1 MKVLLDACVLYP
13 TVQREVLLKSARA
26 GVFTPL
32 WSDRI
37 LEEWRRAAA
46 RLGPVANAQAEGE
59 IALIRGFWPEAS
71 VRPKKADEARLWL
84 PDEND
89 IHVLAA
95 AIAGSA
101 EVLLTENAKDFP
113 RGTLHEEGIRRDN
126 PDHFLTSM
134 WVTHPEAISGAVEE
148 TWAAAQK
155 MDGCPPT
162 RRAMLKKCRLPR
174 LAKAL
179 ENANAR

>member
-13 TVQREVLLKSARA
+13 TVQREVLLKAARA
-26 GVFTPL
+26 GTYTPL

-46 RLGPVANAQAEGE
+46 RLGPVAGAQAEGE
-59 IALIRGFWPEAS
+59 IAVLRGFWPDAS
-71 VRPKKADEARLWL
+71 VTPRARDEARLYL

-101 EVLLTENAKDFP
+101 EVLLTENSKDFP
-113 RGTLHEEGIRRDN
+113 RGTLHEEGIRRDT
-126 PDHFLTSM
+126 PDHFLTALF
-134 WVTHPEAISGAVEE
+134 VTHPEAIRAAVDEVWE
-148 TWAAAQK
+148 AAQG
-155 MDGCPPT
+155 MDGCPAT

-179 ENANAR
+179 ETTG

>member
-13 TVQREVLLKSARA
+13 TVQREVLLKTARA
-26 GVFTPL
+26 GAFTPL
-32 WSDRI
+32 WSARI

-46 RLGPVANAQAEGE
+46 RLGAVAQAQAEGE
-59 IALIRGFWPEAS
+59 IALIRGFWPDAIVETRQS
-71 VRPKKADEARLWL
+71 DEARLWL

-101 EVLLTENAKDFP
+101 EILVTENAKDFP
-113 RGTLHEEGIRRDN
+113 RGTLLDEGIRRDS
-126 PDHFLTSM
+126 PDHFLCSIM
-134 WVTHPEAISGAVEE
+134 ISHPEAVRDAADE
-148 TWAAAQK
+148 TWEAAQR
-155 MDGCPPT
+155 MDGCPSSQ
-162 RRAMLKKCRLPR
+162 RAMLKKCRLPR

-179 ENANAR
+179 EAS

>member
-13 TVQREVLLKSARA
+13 TVQREVLLKTARA
-26 GVFTPL
+26 GTYTPL

-46 RLGPVANAQAEGE
+46 RLGPVAGAQAEGE
-59 IALIRGFWPEAS
+59 IALLRAYWPNAAIRARAS
-71 VRPKKADEARLWL
+71 DEARLYL

-89 IHVLAA
+89 IHVLAS

-101 EVLLTENAKDFP
+101 DILLTENAKDFP
-113 RGTLHEEGIRRDN
+113 KGTLYAEGIRRDS
-126 PDHFLTSM
+126 PDHFLTTLF
-134 WVTHPEAISGAVEE
+134 VTSPKEVRAAVEE
-148 TWAAAQK
+148 TWQDAQR

-162 RRAMLKKCRLPR
+162 QRAMLKKCRLPR

-179 ENANAR
+179 ENDR

>member
-13 TVQREVLLKSARA
+13 TVQREVLLKTARA
-26 GVFTPL
+26 GAFAPL

-46 RLGPVANAQAEGE
+46 RLGPVSAAQAEGQ
-59 IALIRGFWPEAS
+59 IALIRGFWPDAC
-71 VRPKKADEARLWL
+71 VRPRAADEARLYL
-84 PDEND
+84 PDPND
-89 IHVLAA
+89 VHVLAA

-101 EVLLTENAKDFP
+101 EILLTENAKDFP
-113 RGTLHEEGIRRDN
+113 RHILHDEGIRRDG
-126 PDHFLTSM
+126 PDHFLTSLL
-134 WVTHPEAISGAVEE
+134 VSFPSAVRKAVED
-148 TWAAAQK
+148 TWRDAHR
-155 MDGCPPT
+155 MEGCPAT

-179 ENANAR
+179 ERAP

>member
-13 TVQREVLLKSARA
+13 TVQREVLLKTARA
-26 GVFTPL
+26 GAYIPL

-46 RLGPVANAQAEGE
+46 RLGPVAAAQAEGE
-59 IALIRGFWPEAS
+59 IAVIRGLWPDAS
-71 VRPKKADEARLWL
+71 IKPRARDEARLYL

-89 IHVLAA
+89 VHVLAA

-101 EVLLTENAKDFP
+101 EVLLTENSKDFP
-113 RGTLHEEGIRRDN
+113 RGTLYDEGIRRDT
-126 PDHFLTSM
+126 PDHFMASLF
-134 WVTHPEAISGAVEE
+134 VTYPKAVRRAVEE
-148 TWAAAQK
+148 TWEAAQR

-174 LAKAL
+174 LARAL
-179 ENANAR
+179 ERVD

>member
-1 MKVLLDACVLYP
+1 MKILLDACVLYP
-13 TVQREVLLKSARA
+13 TVQREILLKTARA

-46 RLGPVANAQAEGE
+46 RLGPVAEAQAGGE
-59 IALIRGFWPEAS
+59 IAVIRGFWPDAC
-71 VRPKKADEARLWL
+71 VRPRAKDEARLWL

-101 EVLLTENAKDFP
+101 EVLLTENSKDFP
-113 RGTLHEEGIRRDN
+113 RGILHEEGIRRDT
-126 PDHFLTSM
+126 PDHLLTSF
-134 WVTHPEAISGAVEE
+134 WVTHPSAVETAVAE
-148 TWAAAQK
+148 TWEAAQK
-155 MDGCPPT
+155 MEGCPTT

-179 ENANAR
+179 ENAGV